1 MGNVGFRA
9 VFASDPHRSLAS
21 AGQERWALS
30 WRLLR
35 SPMPPCVRLRESS
48 ALELLRPWQPTWVA
62 WCGAWRL
69 AVVKSLDAEG
79 HYVPRLAELLSD
91 GQRGGLMARQVP
103 SEAFL
108 YIVE

>member
-1 MGNVGFRA
+1 
-9 VFASDPHRSLAS
+9 
-21 AGQERWALS
+21 
-30 WRLLR
+30 
-35 SPMPPCVRLRESS
+35 MPPCVRLREST

-108 YIVE
+108 YMSNDKYTSFLIYSVVYINIVYIYIRNIQIVYII